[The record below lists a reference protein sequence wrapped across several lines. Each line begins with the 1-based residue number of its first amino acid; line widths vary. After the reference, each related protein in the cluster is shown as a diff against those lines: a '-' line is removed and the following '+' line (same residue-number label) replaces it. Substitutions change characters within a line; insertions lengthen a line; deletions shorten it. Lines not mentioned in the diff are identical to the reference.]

1 MPLCIH
7 TYIEHQE
14 YNCTHRNT
22 HTHTHICISPYIFF
36 WAQRSVHFS
45 LDTLCPRITPN
56 DPLYVHYSQS
66 PKELPGPGI
75 HCSKTLKT
83 CQSPVQSVPQP
94 QRSTRSCTKTLK
106 TCQGVL
112 YKVYHSRKDPP
123 GPAPKPSRPARVLYK
138 VYQSPQ
144 DLPRSC
150 IQYSTALMIP
160 GVLFTIFN
168 SLKDSP

>member
-1 MPLCIH
+1 MPIISYPLLDTDIFMPLCIH

-22 HTHTHICISPYIFF
+22 HTHTHIYHRISSSGHREVYISPCTHCV
-36 WAQRSVHFS
+36 S
-45 LDTLCPRITPN
+45 CITPN
-56 DPLYVHYSQS
+56 DLLYVHYSQS

-75 HCSKTLKT
+75 HCSKTPKT

-112 YKVYHSRKDPP
+112 YKVY
-123 GPAPKPSRPARVLYK
+123 
-138 VYQSPQ
+138 QSPK
-144 DLPRSC
+144 DLPRPC